1 MLPGPPYAMTSTAIC
16 SAAMDEFHH
25 GAHGCDVRLG
35 KDAVT
40 EIEDVPRTSP
50 RAGEDVANLSGT
62 FGGGREQG
70 GGFEIALDC
79 ARFDAGPRGFRRT
92 PRGPAAKRAASRA
105 DAYPQRRAP
114 PTPRIPPPLPRPRAS
129 RRSAT
134 APRPAS

>member
-50 RAGEDVANLSGT
+50 RAGEDTADLTGT
-62 FGGGREQG
+62 FGGGREQRG
-70 GGFEIALDC
+70 GYESAQDA
-79 ARFDAGPRGFRRT
+79 ARFESVPSRHNPHPRT
-92 PRGPAAKRAASRA
+92 HTDTAASRA
-105 DAYPQRRAP
+105 
-114 PTPRIPPPLPRPRAS
+114 L
-129 RRSAT
+129 
-134 APRPAS
+134 